1 MFQLRTH
8 QQQAVAAALEKPHG
22 GTLTA
27 VVPPGGGKTVLAL
40 AVLDALYKAG
50 RIDAALVL
58 TPRLGLCS
66 QFELDWKSVRNA
78 FQPGALGA
86 VLHRENSAIDGLR
99 AGGYVTSYQ
108 SLCADPVVHRR
119 FARRR
124 ARRLAIVCDEAH
136 YLGQKLHG
144 AGDTT
149 QAAKILAE
157 LDEYAAFK
165 IVMTGTPYRSDE
177 NPIVFAQY
185 DHNGKIVADVEISYA
200 DGVAQGFLCPFDAML
215 FDGKMQ
221 QTRRRQRQGKAFYAS
236 EEVELRFTSQQL
248 SKIALDP
255 HFWQVAARHAFE
267 KVKELQ
273 ELWPR
278 YCGIAGCAT
287 QEHARDVLAYLESLG
302 ARCLLAVS
310 DDSSAH
316 NNLRTFKNGGWDML
330 VTVGMAHVGY
340 DYKPIAVAAVL
351 NGIREFNWLDQF
363 TMRAGRVVPNRP
375 RTEQTA
381 WIYGMNDLAMRRYV
395 NDKRSEASRAIK
407 LAEEMAPSEGDAA
420 WSNGDQGHSLLYH
433 GVTLESISGIG
444 FGHNGY
450 LAELEEEEVA
460 PITEKEMRE
469 NLRRRRQGLV
479 NHYAAQHFGQ
489 VNGDTIRKVNAL
501 LLTRYGKPVN
511 QCTPEEVEAQI
522 QWLESELG
530 AALEKDAS
538 EPYLD
543 DAPLYVQGTLF

>member
-1 MFQLRTH
+1 MFQLRSH
-8 QQQAVAAALEKPHG
+8 QQQAVDAALDKPHG
-22 GTLTA
+22 GVLTA
-27 VVPPGGGKTVLAL
+27 VIPPGGGKTILAL

-50 RIDAALVL
+50 RIDSALVL

-66 QFELDWKSVRNA
+66 QFELDWKTVRTH
-78 FQPGALGA
+78 FQPNALGA
-86 VLHRENSAIDGLR
+86 ILHRENSAIDGLR

-124 ARRLAIVCDEAH
+124 AKRLALVCDEAH

-144 AGDTT
+144 AGETT
-149 QAAKILAE
+149 QAAKILSE

-165 IVMTGTPYRSDE
+165 LVMTGTPYRSDE
-177 NPIVFAQY
+177 NPIIFAQY
-185 DHNGKIVADVEISYA
+185 DHNGKIAADVEISYA
-200 DGVAQGFLCPFDAML
+200 DGVTQGFLCPFDAML

-221 QTRRRQRQGKAFYAS
+221 QTRRRQRHGRAIYAT
-236 EEVELRFTSQQL
+236 EEVELRYTSQQL
-248 SKIALDP
+248 TKIAVDP
-255 HFWQVAARHAFE
+255 QFWQVAARHAFE

-287 QEHARDVLAYLESLG
+287 QEHAREVLAYLEGLG

-316 NNLRTFKNGGWDML
+316 DNLRAFKMGGWDML

-351 NGIREFNWLDQF
+351 SGVREFNWLDQF

-375 RTEQTA
+375 RAEQTA

-407 LAEEMAPSEGDAA
+407 LLEEMAPPTGDASEGA
-420 WSNGDQGHSLLYH
+420 GDQGPSLLYH

-450 LAELEEEEVA
+450 MAELDEEEGA
-460 PITEKEMRE
+460 PLTDKELRE

-479 NHYAAQHFGQ
+479 SHYAAKHFGQ
-489 VNGDTIRKVNAL
+489 VNGETIRKVNAL

-511 QCTPEEVEAQI
+511 QCAPEELTAQI
-522 QWLESELG
+522 TWLEGELG
-530 AALEKDAS
+530 PMPEEEDE
-538 EPYLD
+538 EPYSD
-543 DAPLYVQGTLF
+543 SESLYVQGTLF